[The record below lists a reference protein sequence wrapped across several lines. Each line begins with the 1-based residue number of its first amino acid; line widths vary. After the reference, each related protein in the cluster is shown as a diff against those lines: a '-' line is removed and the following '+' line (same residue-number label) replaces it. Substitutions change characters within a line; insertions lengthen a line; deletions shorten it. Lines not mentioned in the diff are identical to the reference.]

1 MSGKTTFSLIKPYA
15 VKMGYIGPIL
25 AMISEA
31 GFRISAVT
39 STKLSKE
46 QAETFYAIHKSKP
59 FFDDLVE
66 FMSSGPIVAMI
77 LEKEN
82 AVDSFRKLIG
92 NTDPSKAEEGTI
104 RNKYAKSI
112 QSNAVHGSDSDENA
126 LIESDFFFSKKER
139 Y

>member
-1 MSGKTTFSLIKPYA
+1 MSGKITFSMIKPYA

-31 GFRISAVT
+31 GFRISAIT

-66 FMSSGPIVAMI
+66 FMSFGPIVAMI

-82 AVDSFRKLIG
+82 AVEEFRQLIG
-92 NTDPSKAEEGTI
+92 NTDPSKADDGTI
-104 RNKYAKSI
+104 RKKYAKSI

-126 LIESDFFFSKKER
+126 LIESDFFFSKKDR

>member
-1 MSGKTTFSLIKPYA
+1 MSGKITFAMIKPYA

-25 AMISEA
+25 AMISEV
-31 GFRISAVT
+31 GFKISAIT
-39 STKLSKE
+39 STNLSKE

-66 FMSSGPIVAMI
+66 FMSSGTIVVMI
-77 LEKEN
+77 LEMEN
-82 AVDSFRKLIG
+82 AVEEFRQLIG
-92 NTDPSKAEEGTI
+92 NTDPTKADDGTI
-104 RNKYAKSI
+104 RKKYAKSI

-126 LIESDFFFSKKER
+126 LIESDFFFSKKDR

>member
-1 MSGKTTFSLIKPYA
+1 MSGKITFSMIKPYA

-31 GFRISAVT
+31 GFRISAIT

-66 FMSSGPIVAMI
+66 FISSGPIVAMV

-82 AVDSFRKLIG
+82 AVDDFRILIG
-92 NTDPSKAEEGTI
+92 NTDPSKAEDGTI
-104 RNKYAKSI
+104 RKKYAKSI

>member
-1 MSGKTTFSLIKPYA
+1 MSGKITFSLIKPYA

-25 AMISEA
+25 AMIHEA
-31 GFRISAVT
+31 GFRISAIT

-46 QAETFYAIHKSKP
+46 QAESFYTIHKSKP

-82 AVDSFRKLIG
+82 AVEDFRELIG
-92 NTDPSKAEEGTI
+92 HTDPEKAENGTI
-104 RNKYAKSI
+104 RKKYAKSV
-112 QSNAVHGSDSDENA
+112 QSNAVHGSDSAENA
-126 LIESDFFFSKKER
+126 IIECDFFFSKKER